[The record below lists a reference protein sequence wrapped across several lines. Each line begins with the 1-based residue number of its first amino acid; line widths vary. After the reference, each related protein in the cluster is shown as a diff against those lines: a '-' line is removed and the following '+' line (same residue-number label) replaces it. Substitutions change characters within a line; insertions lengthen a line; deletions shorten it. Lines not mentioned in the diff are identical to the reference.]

1 VAHLHFR
8 RTVYKSGGQHA
19 TARVRYVTRQPVRAV
34 SPADQQVRYISE
46 GREDCVFT
54 TSKNLPAWA
63 EGKPHVFFQAAETYE
78 RANGIAFEEWK
89 IALPQELSHRENMA
103 LTRDL
108 IRAIAGDELPIT
120 YAFHAPRTLDDRAQ
134 QPHLHLLISS
144 RRNDGLSRTATQYFR
159 RYNPQHPERGGARK
173 AERLRQLGAVKAH
186 RVVITDV
193 INLHL
198 ERAGREARV
207 HPETLERQ
215 GIARQPE
222 PKLLPSESREY
233 REEGKVSPRMQ
244 EVLEV
249 RAQRQQTRAE
259 EQASARTYWE
269 ARKEDLGLTSAM
281 DVTAQ
286 LAVIE
291 TARGQAREP
300 LSTRQVLLGAVGLE
314 QDDRMLGDLA
324 GEASAQAQH
333 EARAVWEDAQA
344 ELTLRDAGWEAVR
357 IAGQESQGLWEDA
370 QAEQE
375 LLNDGWAAVRGA
387 RIDGHA
393 ALAAELHE
401 QAVKEQARAWRSL
414 EHDLLAL
421 AAQLDALSEESGGRG
436 TVRIRLW
443 EREQGLGL

>member
-1 VAHLHFR
+1 
-8 RTVYKSGGQHA
+8 VYKSGGQHA

-34 SPADQQVRYISE
+34 SPADQQVRYIRE

-63 EGKPHVFFQAAETYE
+63 AGKPHVFFQAAETYE

-108 IRAIAGDELPIT
+108 IRAIAGDALPIT

-134 QPHLHLLISS
+134 QPHLHLLLSS
-144 RRNDGLSRTATQYFR
+144 RRNDGLSRTAPQYFR

-173 AERLRQLGAVKAH
+173 AERLRQLGAVKDH

-233 REEGKVSPRMQ
+233 REAGKVSPRMQ

-269 ARKEDLGLTSAM
+269 ARKEALGLTSAM

-344 ELTLRDAGWEAVR
+344 ALTLRDAGWEAVR
-357 IAGQESQGLWEDA
+357 IAGQASQGLWEDA
-370 QAEQE
+370 QAEQAR
-375 LLNDGWAAVRGA
+375 LNDGWAAVRTA
-387 RIDGHA
+387 RHDGQT
-393 ALAAELHE
+393 ALAAALSAQRIQEHTG
-401 QAVKEQARAWRSL
+401 AWRSL
-414 EHDLLAL
+414 EQDLQTL
-421 AAQLDALSEESGGRG
+421 AAQLDQLREESGGRG
-436 TVRIRLW
+436 TVRLRLW
-443 EREQGLGL
+443 EREQGLGW

>member
-1 VAHLHFR
+1 
-8 RTVYKSGGQHA
+8 
-19 TARVRYVTRQPVRAV
+19 
-34 SPADQQVRYISE
+34 
-46 GREDCVFT
+46 
-54 TSKNLPAWA
+54 
-63 EGKPHVFFQAAETYE
+63 
-78 RANGIAFEEWK
+78 
-89 IALPQELSHRENMA
+89 
-103 LTRDL
+103 
-108 IRAIAGDELPIT
+108 
-120 YAFHAPRTLDDRAQ
+120 
-134 QPHLHLLISS
+134 
-144 RRNDGLSRTATQYFR
+144 
-159 RYNPQHPERGGARK
+159 
-173 AERLRQLGAVKAH
+173 
-186 RVVITDV
+186 
-193 INLHL
+193 
-198 ERAGREARV
+198 
-207 HPETLERQ
+207 
-215 GIARQPE
+215 
-222 PKLLPSESREY
+222 
-233 REEGKVSPRMQ
+233 MQ

-259 EQASARTYWE
+259 EQARARTYWE

-344 ELTLRDAGWEAVR
+344 E
-357 IAGQESQGLWEDA
+357 
-370 QAEQE
+370 QA

-443 EREQGLGL
+443 EREQGLGW